1 MELTVKFFCALVFFL
16 VTFYFS
22 EVLVQAPSLDDK
34 FCPPGKYS
42 SKTGVCCNMCMEGTF
57 VLSECTSSGEDSV
70 CGSCVEGET
79 YTEEQNHLADCN
91 ECSSCSVGEEEVL
104 PCKSTRNTVCQ
115 CKEGY
120 YRSTYSEK
128 CEKTIPGPGW
138 MVVGLII
145 TLILI
150 IIALIL
156 SLCYFYQKWRCKVLN
171 GRNYE
176 EVSLIDGLFNVRHW
190 KSRQKLIY
198 KNRKRLQSSIA
209 KNPQHLLDELDSQ
222 GTISHSV
229 YREVQDTPTSSDRA
243 ANLIQQ
249 FLNHG
254 ETACQNLLDAL
265 HATGDKYP
273 DLADWLDSLER
284 QSIVVVE
291 GRNMHLVR
299 RNKLHLK
306 RWISD
311 NPDYLIE
318 ELESKFIIQ
327 KNVSDEAKNQRN
339 SLEVTGF
346 LLDHIIS
353 CGEER
358 CREFLDVLKTI
369 IRYPKVNK
377 WMSILEMKA
386 DLYKEENSLNQ
397 VEKARIVVVDGNA
410 LYMIRGKKPELKK
423 WIASNSSSFTLLD
436 KLKTWRH
443 ISEHVHSKAAGMVTI
458 EQAGFL
464 LDHFIDG
471 GERKCHSLL
480 ETLQE
485 LREHYPQV
493 DTWLDSLENNSQ
505 IVVVKE
511 GMRERITKSYED
523 LKQWIAK
530 DPCVLLDELDS
541 KWYIQ
546 RHVYN
551 TARDIKDKGEC
562 AAFILEHFISG
573 DEEYQKLLVA
583 LKAVHRHYDDALRTW
598 LSSLGLTRETNSTN
612 PPEKIIVVVP
622 GNAEHVIRGNK
633 PDLKKWIASGSSSS
647 TLLNGLM
654 ARGHIARHV
663 HSKATGM
670 VAMEQAG
677 FLLDHFV
684 DGGERKCQKLLETLQ
699 ELKDEFPEIK
709 QWLSSLENKA
719 AIVIVEEGTRE
730 RMITSRKDLKQW
742 IAKDPLVLLDELDS
756 KWYIQRH
763 VYNTARDIKDKGECA
778 AFILEH
784 FISGEE
790 EYQKLLVALT
800 AVQKHYNQ
808 RLREWLTSL
817 GLPFS
822 PGTPISQ
829 DGPLAN
835 PAGYHEAAFN
845 FNDKES
851 LNSTTITHS
860 FNTPQ

>member
-1 MELTVKFFCALVFFL
+1 M
-16 VTFYFS
+16 VTHK

-34 FCPPGKYS
+34 YCPPGKYS
-42 SKTGVCCNMCMEGTF
+42 AKTGVCCNMCTAGKF
-57 VLSECTSSGEDSV
+57 VISECTSSGEDSV

-79 YTEEQNHLADCN
+79 FTEEHNHLADCHD
-91 ECSSCSVGEEEVL
+91 CSSCSVGEEEVL

-128 CEKTIPGPGW
+128 CEKTMPGPGW

-150 IIALIL
+150 IIFLIFL
-156 SLCYFYQKWRCKVLN
+156 LCYFDRKWRGKVSN
-171 GRNYE
+171 GSGYKK
-176 EVSLIDGLFNVRHW
+176 VSPNDNTNTSNVEHW
-190 KSRQKLIY
+190 APRQKLIY
-198 KNRKRLQSSIA
+198 NNRTMLQSSIG
-209 KNPQHLLDELDSQ
+209 KNPEHLLDELDSKE
-222 GTISHSV
+222 TISHSV
-229 YREVQDTPTSSDRA
+229 YRDVQRIPIGSDRV

-249 FLNHG
+249 SLNDG
-254 ETACQNLLDAL
+254 EMACQNLLDAI
-265 HATGDKYP
+265 HATRNKYP
-273 DLADWLDSLER
+273 DLVDWLNSLDT
-284 QSIVVVE
+284 SIVVVE
-291 GRNMHLVR
+291 GRNMRLVR

-311 NPDYLIE
+311 DSDYLLE
-318 ELESKFIIQ
+318 ELERKLIIR
-327 KNVSDEAKNQRN
+327 KDVSDEAKNQRN
-339 SLEVTGF
+339 SLEVTRF
-346 LLDHIIS
+346 LLDHIIR

-358 CREFLDVLKTI
+358 CREFLDLLKSI
-369 IRYPKVNK
+369 HKYPKVNK
-377 WMSILEMKA
+377 WLSILEMKA

-423 WIASNSSSFTLLD
+423 WIASRNSSFTLLD
-436 KLKTWRH
+436 KLKTRRH
-443 ISEHVHSKAAGMVTI
+443 ISEHIHSKAAGMVTT

-485 LREHYPQV
+485 LREHCPQV

-511 GMRERITKSYED
+511 GTRERITKSHED

-612 PPEKIIVVVP
+612 PPEKKIVVVP

-633 PDLKKWIASGSSSS
+633 PDLKKWIASASSSS
-647 TLLNGLM
+647 TLRDELTR
-654 ARGHIARHV
+654 RGHIAGHI
-663 HSKATGM
+663 HSKAAGM
-670 VAMEQAG
+670 AAKEQAG
-677 FLLDHFV
+677 FLLDHFI

-699 ELKDEFPEIK
+699 ELKDKFPEIK
-709 QWLSSLENKA
+709 QWLTSLENKA

-730 RMITSRKDLKQW
+730 RIITSREDLKKW
-742 IAKDPLVLLDELDS
+742 ITKDPWVLLDELDS

-763 VYNTARDIKDKGECA
+763 VYNMARDIKDEGECA

-790 EYQKLLVALT
+790 EYQKLLVALK
-800 AVQKHYNQ
+800 AVQKHYDQ
-808 RLREWLTSL
+808 GLRKWLKAL

-822 PGTPISQ
+822 PGSPISH
-829 DGPLAN
+829 DEPLAN
-835 PAGYHEAAFN
+835 PASCYHEPTFH
-845 FNDKES
+845 F
-851 LNSTTITHS
+851 
-860 FNTPQ
+860 

>member
-1 MELTVKFFCALVFFL
+1 MELTVKFFRTLVFFL

-156 SLCYFYQKWRCKVLN
+156 SLCYFYRKWRCKVLN

-254 ETACQNLLDAL
+254 ETACQNLLDTL

-397 VEKARIVVVDGNA
+397 
-410 LYMIRGKKPELKK
+410 
-423 WIASNSSSFTLLD
+423 
-436 KLKTWRH
+436 
-443 ISEHVHSKAAGMVTI
+443 
-458 EQAGFL
+458 
-464 LDHFIDG
+464 
-471 GERKCHSLL
+471 
-480 ETLQE
+480 
-485 LREHYPQV
+485 
-493 DTWLDSLENNSQ
+493 ENNSQ

-817 GLPFS
+817 GELCNREVSRRWLRCFS
-822 PGTPISQ
+822 ATCDSNEGFHFHQVLQFRKMVLWQIQQVIMRLHLILMTR
-829 DGPLAN
+829 N
-835 PAGYHEAAFN
+835 P
-845 FNDKES
+845 
-851 LNSTTITHS
+851 
-860 FNTPQ
+860 

>member
-397 VEKARIVVVDGNA
+397 
-410 LYMIRGKKPELKK
+410 
-423 WIASNSSSFTLLD
+423 
-436 KLKTWRH
+436 
-443 ISEHVHSKAAGMVTI
+443 
-458 EQAGFL
+458 
-464 LDHFIDG
+464 
-471 GERKCHSLL
+471 
-480 ETLQE
+480 
-485 LREHYPQV
+485 
-493 DTWLDSLENNSQ
+493 ENNSQ

-817 GLPFS
+817 GELCNREVSRRWLRCFS
-822 PGTPISQ
+822 ATCDSNEGFHFHQVLQFRKMVLWQIQQVIMRLHLILMTR
-829 DGPLAN
+829 N
-835 PAGYHEAAFN
+835 P
-845 FNDKES
+845 
-851 LNSTTITHS
+851 
-860 FNTPQ
+860 

>member
-1 MELTVKFFCALVFFL
+1 
-16 VTFYFS
+16 
-22 EVLVQAPSLDDK
+22 
-34 FCPPGKYS
+34 
-42 SKTGVCCNMCMEGTF
+42 
-57 VLSECTSSGEDSV
+57 
-70 CGSCVEGET
+70 
-79 YTEEQNHLADCN
+79 
-91 ECSSCSVGEEEVL
+91 
-104 PCKSTRNTVCQ
+104 
-115 CKEGY
+115 
-120 YRSTYSEK
+120 
-128 CEKTIPGPGW
+128 
-138 MVVGLII
+138 
-145 TLILI
+145 
-150 IIALIL
+150 
-156 SLCYFYQKWRCKVLN
+156 
-171 GRNYE
+171 
-176 EVSLIDGLFNVRHW
+176 
-190 KSRQKLIY
+190 
-198 KNRKRLQSSIA
+198 
-209 KNPQHLLDELDSQ
+209 
-222 GTISHSV
+222 
-229 YREVQDTPTSSDRA
+229 
-243 ANLIQQ
+243 
-249 FLNHG
+249 
-254 ETACQNLLDAL
+254 
-265 HATGDKYP
+265 
-273 DLADWLDSLER
+273 
-284 QSIVVVE
+284 
-291 GRNMHLVR
+291 MHLVR

-318 ELESKFIIQ
+318 ELENKFIIQ
-327 KNVSDEAKNQRN
+327 KDASDEAKNQRN

-369 IRYPKVNK
+369 LRYPKVNK
-377 WMSILEMKA
+377 WMSILEMEA

-436 KLKTWRH
+436 KLKTRRH
-443 ISEHVHSKAAGMVTI
+443 ISEHIHSKAAGMVTM

-511 GMRERITKSYED
+511 GMRERITKSHED
-523 LKQWIAK
+523 LKKWIAK
-530 DPCVLLDELDS
+530 DPCLLLDELDS

-573 DEEYQKLLVA
+573 DQEYQKLLVA
-583 LKAVHRHYDDALRTW
+583 LKAVHLHYDDALRTW
-598 LSSLGLTRETNSTN
+598 LSSLELTRETNSTN
-612 PPEKIIVVVP
+612 PP
-622 GNAEHVIRGNK
+622 
-633 PDLKKWIASGSSSS
+633 
-647 TLLNGLM
+647 
-654 ARGHIARHV
+654 
-663 HSKATGM
+663 
-670 VAMEQAG
+670 
-677 FLLDHFV
+677 
-684 DGGERKCQKLLETLQ
+684 
-699 ELKDEFPEIK
+699 
-709 QWLSSLENKA
+709 ENKA

-730 RMITSRKDLKQW
+730 RMITSREDLKQW
-742 IAKDPLVLLDELDS
+742 IAKDPWVLLDELDS

-778 AFILEH
+778 AFILKH

-817 GLPFS
+817 VLPFS
-822 PGTPISQ
+822 PDTPISQ

-835 PAGYHEAAFN
+835 PASYHEAAFI
-845 FNDKES
+845 F
-851 LNSTTITHS
+851 
-860 FNTPQ
+860 

>member
-1 MELTVKFFCALVFFL
+1 MELTVKFLCALVFFL

-34 FCPPGKYS
+34 YCPPGKYS
-42 SKTGVCCNMCMEGTF
+42 AKTGVCCNMCTAGKF
-57 VLSECTSSGEDSV
+57 VISECTSSGEDSV

-79 YTEEQNHLADCN
+79 FTEEHNHLADCHD
-91 ECSSCSVGEEEVL
+91 CSSCSDGEEEVL

-128 CEKTIPGPGW
+128 CEKTMPGPGW

-150 IIALIL
+150 IISLIL
-156 SLCYFYQKWRCKVLN
+156 LLCYFYRKWRGKVSN
-171 GRNYE
+171 GRDYTG
-176 EVSLIDGLFNVRHW
+176 VSLIDELFYDGHW
-190 KSRQKLIY
+190 TSRQKLIY
-198 KNRKRLQSSIA
+198 RNRKMLQSCIG
-209 KNPQHLLDELDSQ
+209 KNPQHLLDELDIQ

-229 YREVQDTPTSSDRA
+229 YREVQCTRTVSDRA
-243 ANLIQQ
+243 ANLIQH
-249 FLNHG
+249 FLNDG
-254 ETACQNLLDAL
+254 ETACQNLLDGL

-273 DLADWLDSLER
+273 GLADWLVSLER
-284 QSIVVVE
+284 KSIVVVE
-291 GRNMHLVR
+291 GRNMRLVR
-299 RNKLHLK
+299 RNKLNLK
-306 RWISD
+306 LWISD
-311 NPDYLIE
+311 DPDSLLE
-318 ELESKFIIQ
+318 ELERKLIIR
-327 KNVSDEAKNQRN
+327 KEVSDEAKNQRN
-339 SLEVTGF
+339 SLEATGF
-346 LLDHIIS
+346 LLDHIVS

-369 IRYPKVNK
+369 LRYPKVNK

-386 DLYKEENSLNQ
+386 DLYREENSLHQ

-423 WIASNSSSFTLLD
+423 WIGSTSSSVTLLD
-436 KLKTWRH
+436 KLKTRRH
-443 ISEHVHSKAAGMVTI
+443 ISEHVHSKAAGMVTTD
-458 EQAGFL
+458 QAGFL

-493 DTWLDSLENNSQ
+493 DKWLDSLENNSQ

-511 GMRERITKSYED
+511 GTREIITRSHDD

-530 DPCVLLDELDS
+530 DPWVLLDELDS

-612 PPEKIIVVVP
+612 PPEKKIVVVP

-633 PDLKKWIASGSSSS
+633 PDLKKWVASSSS
-647 TLLNGLM
+647 TLLDELTR
-654 ARGHIARHV
+654 RGHIAGHV
-663 HSKATGM
+663 YSKATRM
-670 VAMEQAG
+670 AAMEQAG
-677 FLLDHFV
+677 FLLDHFI

-699 ELKDEFPEIK
+699 ELKDKFPEIK

-730 RMITSRKDLKQW
+730 RIITSREDLKKW
-742 IAKDPLVLLDELDS
+742 ITKDPWVLLDELDS

-790 EYQKLLVALT
+790 EFQKLLVALK
-800 AVQKHYNQ
+800 AVQKQYDQ
-808 RLREWLTSL
+808 GLRKWLKAL

-822 PGTPISQ
+822 PGSPISH
-829 DGPLAN
+829 DEPLAN
-835 PAGYHEAAFN
+835 PASCYHEPAFH
-845 FNDKES
+845 F
-851 LNSTTITHS
+851 
-860 FNTPQ
+860 